1 MTIELNRTQ
10 HATIKEF
17 HRQRNKPVT
26 WNDKVGMFLAFRPF
40 HDSEFSVEFGCKRV
54 HLFKFCPDDFLAA
67 TKEMVRALE
76 IEQLAELNAFC
87 ADLVKERVTRRERSQ

>member
-10 HATIKEF
+10 HATTIS
-17 HRQRNKPVT
+17 HALRNKPVT
-26 WNDKVGMFLAFRPF
+26 WTDKVNWFQASGPF
-40 HDSEFSVEFGCKRV
+40 NDSEYCVSFYCKRV
-54 HLFKFCPDDFLAA
+54 HLFKFCPDDFFTA